1 MPEHHFRFSPFDN
14 REDLERVARSKT
26 QERGYSE
33 SRALGCGCGVDWAC
47 ASRCSALQSVM
58 ASNQGS
64 NNLED
69 FDIEQVINW
78 EEHNY
83 ASKVC

>member
-1 MPEHHFRFSPFDN
+1 MPENHFRYTTGSLDRTPS
-14 REDLERVARSKT
+14 AKT
-26 QERGYSE
+26 QERGYLG
-33 SRALGCGCGVDWAC
+33 SRARDYGCGLQWAC
-47 ASRCSALQSVM
+47 ACRPSARENSVM
-58 ASNQGS
+58 ATEQES